1 VSENGENGIDF
12 NQNSFGKVVLDSVKA
27 NSNYQPD
34 DVGADEKAR
43 IGNGMTL
50 DASEIKLKDV
60 DASRNGS
67 GGIVINTNGEIKVEI
82 EGTVLVRNNIKDG
95 FTIRRRESSGT
106 LEGDLELK
114 GDLYITESGR
124 DGFRLDGDTDVNV
137 EVKRGGSFLS
147 CSNGQLSDPIVD
159 GWFGKDVRNR
169 NNGAGDFGGDGFTCG
184 TEAGTG
190 NLPGCTPAQCS
201 AVECS

>member
-1 VSENGENGIDF
+1 M
-12 NQNSFGKVVLDSVKA
+12 GKVVLDSVKA

-34 DVGADEKAR
+34 DVGAVGAALNAR
-43 IGNGMTL
+43 SGDGMNL

-67 GGIVINTNGEIKVEI
+67 RGIVINTNGEIKVEI
-82 EGTVLVRNNIKDG
+82 EGTMLVRNNTKDG
-95 FTIRRRESSGT
+95 FTIKRRESSGSNV
-106 LEGDLELK
+106 EGDLEVK

-124 DGFRLDGDTDVNV
+124 DGFRVEGDTDVNV

-147 CSNGQLSDPIVD
+147 CSNGQLKDPIVPN
-159 GWFGKDVRNR
+159 WFGKDVRN
-169 NNGAGDFGGDGFTCG
+169 NGAGEFGDKGFTCG
-184 TEAGTG
+184 TEKLGGTGTG